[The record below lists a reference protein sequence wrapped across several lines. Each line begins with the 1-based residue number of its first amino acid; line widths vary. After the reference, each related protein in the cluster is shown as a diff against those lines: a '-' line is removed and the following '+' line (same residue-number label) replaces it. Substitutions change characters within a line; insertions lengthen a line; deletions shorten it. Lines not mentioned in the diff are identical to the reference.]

1 MLFAAIEKSF
11 FAVFPPYGRD
21 TGGGATRSTES
32 AFKENRRG
40 QCYPSSLVPKAA
52 SRVFARGT
60 AEFQNLSL
68 GTYRPKVVVSGE
80 GQEVVPE
87 VESYSAPESVQR
99 SLVVNNDSDEL
110 DAVIQELLGAVKN
123 ISGESKSVPW
133 LD

>member
-1 MLFAAIEKSF
+1 
-11 FAVFPPYGRD
+11 
-21 TGGGATRSTES
+21 
-32 AFKENRRG
+32 
-40 QCYPSSLVPKAA
+40 
-52 SRVFARGT
+52 VFARGT